1 MTKDEKM
8 RRLGKQCR
16 VAIDMLRLYCP
27 LKEEFIDEITK
38 GLREASKIIEEHYEE
53 ETDDI

>member
-1 MTKDEKM
+1 MTKEENM